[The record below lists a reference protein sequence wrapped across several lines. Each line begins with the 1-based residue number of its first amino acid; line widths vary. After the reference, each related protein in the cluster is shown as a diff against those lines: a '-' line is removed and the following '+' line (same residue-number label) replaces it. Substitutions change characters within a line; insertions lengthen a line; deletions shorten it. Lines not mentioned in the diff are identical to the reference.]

1 MKELFFSNRVVAC
14 YDDVKKG
21 ACKRKDCKFYHPPNH
36 LKNVVHTNGRN
47 NLRMRYDNN
56 HHGNP
61 FRCYSGERETLVIGL
76 NVSVVRR
83 NELKQQID
91 AMYGGHGGGSGL
103 AQAPMYCGYMS
114 YPGYT
119 GLTQQSPVTY
129 SAPPALLPGLGAASD
144 PGLTMEAGHQGYP
157 GASRPAKT
165 VNTPLELGGVGKAA
179 SSAKYHPYIMSQVD
193 RRTGHNTGAKMR
205 IAGDLVYSG
214 LTGHVSQGLTG
225 HVSPASDLLMRYPSA
240 TAAGGY
246 PGPLMSLAQPLVYLA
261 PPGETQMSQ
270 AIAGGWSIPTV
281 TTVREKADN
290 TGQAQL

>member
-1 MKELFFSNRVVAC
+1 MKELLFSNRVVAC

-47 NLRMRYDNN
+47 NLRMRYNN
-56 HHGNP
+56 HHHGNP

-91 AMYGGHGGGSGL
+91 AMYGGGPAL

-114 YPGYT
+114 YPAYT
-119 GLTQQSPVTY
+119 QHSPVTY

-144 PGLTMEAGHQGYP
+144 PGLVSESGHQGYP

-165 VNTPLELGGVGKAA
+165 VNTPLEKAT
-179 SSAKYHPYIMSQVD
+179 SAKYHPYIMGQGD
-193 RRTGHNTGAKMR
+193 RRPGHNTGAKMR
-205 IAGDLVYSG
+205 LAGDLVYPG

-225 HVSPASDLLMRYPSA
+225 HLSPASDLLMRYPSGP
-240 TAAGGY
+240 AAGGY
-246 PGPLMSLAQPLVYLA
+246 PGPLMSLGQPLVYLA

-270 AIAGGWSIPTV
+270 AIASGWSIPTV
-281 TTVREKADN
+281 TTVRENTADN
-290 TGQAQL
+290 AGQAQL